1 MKTPKFGYIYQQG
14 PFFIL
19 PRFRWP
25 LEGWLLIGLLDYWH
39 ILALYFAI
47 ALPVMSSPSLRISL
61 TKAALL
67 SRANQPS
74 NGGNHPIVAAQ
85 LCFFGKPGPYA
96 ACAGTWNI
104 ALLAAV
110 HPYFIGLHPS
120 DSLGLVLFW
129 CEALLTILF
138 PPAAGLEPTPVS
150 VIKPLTI
157 TQSGIWCQR
166 VESNHWPLPY
176 EGSVLTDWTTR
187 AYVCAL
193 CVDSSHT

>member
-1 MKTPKFGYIYQQG
+1 MKTPKFRSINGQG
-14 PFFIL
+14 PFFVYTG
-19 PRFRWP
+19 FRWP
-25 LEGWLLIGLLDYWH
+25 LLWWLLIGLLGYWH

-47 ALPVMSSPSLRISL
+47 AIPWMSSPSARDSL

-67 SRANQPS
+67 SRANQSS

-120 DSLGLVLFW
+120 DSLELVLFW
-129 CEALLTILF
+129 CEALLTTLF
-138 PPAAGLEPTPVS
+138 PMMGIEPTSVS
-150 VIKPLTI
+150 VIKPLTATRSVSSLI
-157 TQSGIWCQR
+157 AGTQ
-166 VESNHWPLPY
+166 
-176 EGSVLTDWTTR
+176 
-187 AYVCAL
+187 
-193 CVDSSHT
+193 